1 MSNKK
6 TQVWLPLLFSISMA
20 IGIFIGFKMRDQFSS
35 NSFFSIEKPSPF
47 NEIMGLIKER
57 YVDDVKMNQLSDTA
71 IEALLTKLDPH
82 SVYIPASELEDIN
95 NDIEGNFYG
104 IGIEFDFF
112 HDLHPEAE
120 TPTCYWQALM
130 DDLQSRLGKRNP

>member
-35 NSFFSIEKPSPF
+35 IPFFSIEKPSPY
-47 NEIMGLIKER
+47 NEIMGLIKDR
-57 YVDDVKMNQLSDTA
+57 YVDDVKLSQLSDTA

-95 NDIEGNFYG
+95 NDI
-104 IGIEFDFF
+104 
-112 HDLHPEAE
+112 
-120 TPTCYWQALM
+120 
-130 DDLQSRLGKRNP
+130 

>member
-35 NSFFSIEKPSPF
+35 NSFFSIEKSSPF
-47 NEIMGLIKER
+47 NEIMGLIKDR

-82 SVYIPASELEDIN
+82 SVYLPDRRA
-95 NDIEGNFYG
+95 
-104 IGIEFDFF
+104 
-112 HDLHPEAE
+112 HV
-120 TPTCYWQALM
+120 
-130 DDLQSRLGKRNP
+130 